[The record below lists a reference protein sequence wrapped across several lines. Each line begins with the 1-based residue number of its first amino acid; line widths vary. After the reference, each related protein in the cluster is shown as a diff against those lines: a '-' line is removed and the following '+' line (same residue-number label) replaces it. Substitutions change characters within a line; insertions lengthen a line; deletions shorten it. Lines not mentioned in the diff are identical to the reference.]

1 MTDIGTTLREAR
13 MKARIDITEVE
24 RATKIRAR
32 YLRAMEH
39 EEWDAL
45 PGPVYVKS
53 FLRTYSDY
61 LGLDTRMLV
70 DEYKRRYERPS
81 DHDNRSI
88 ATLHRERERAARGPL
103 IPPWLLVG
111 VVLIGV
117 VVALFVV
124 GSLNNKS
131 PKTGSTVSAPT
142 TTPTTATHHKR
153 RHRAAPAVPREV
165 TVKLVPT
172 GQVYVCMVDGAGKR
186 LIPGQ
191 IFNAG
196 QTIPTQK
203 SGKLLLTLGNN
214 SIKVTANGKS
224 VPVTASATSIG
235 LEFTPRAT
243 KPLSAAHQP
252 RCA

>member
-1 MTDIGTTLREAR
+1 MTDIGVTLREAR

-61 LGLDTRMLV
+61 LGLDTRMLL
-70 DEYKRRYERPS
+70 DEYKRRYEHPS

-103 IPPWLLVG
+103 VPSWLIIG
-111 VVLIGV
+111 VVLIAIV
-117 VVALFVV
+117 VVLYVV
-124 GSLNNKS
+124 GSHKNNKS
-131 PKTGSTVSAPT
+131 ATTGSTPTTHTTTTTHHTRPHRRAPAAPT
-142 TTPTTATHHKR
+142 QVA
-153 RHRAAPAVPREV
+153 
-165 TVKLVPT
+165 VKLVPT
-172 GQVYVCMVDGAGKR
+172 GQVYVCMVNGQGKR

-203 SGKLLLTLGNN
+203 ASKLLLTLGNN
-214 SIKVTANGKS
+214 SVHVTANGKPVS
-224 VPVTASATSIG
+224 VAASASSIG
-235 LEFTPRAT
+235 LEFTPHGT
-243 KPLSAAHQP
+243 KPLPAASQP

>member
-1 MTDIGTTLREAR
+1 MTDIGVTLREAR

-103 IPPWLLVG
+103 IPPWLVIG
-111 VVLIGV
+111 VVLIAV
-117 VVALFVV
+117 VVALYLV
-124 GSLNNKS
+124 GTLSHKS
-131 PKTGSTVSAPT
+131 KNAPT
-142 TTPTTATHHKR
+142 ASTPSTPTATTRHRPR
-153 RHRAAPAVPREV
+153 RHKAAPAVPKLV
-165 TVKLVPT
+165 TVKIVPT
-172 GQVYVCMVDGAGKR
+172 GQVYVCMVNGSGKR
-186 LIPGQ
+186 LIPGV
-191 IFNAG
+191 IYNAG
-196 QTIPTQK
+196 QTVPTEK
-203 SGKLLLTLGNN
+203 AGKLLLTLGNN
-214 SIKVTANGKS
+214 SVRISANGKN
-224 VPVTASATSIG
+224 VPVTASAASIG
-235 LEFTPRAT
+235 LELTPRGT